1 MSKEK
6 TVNLVEK
13 SNSTNLGYQP
23 TRRIVN
29 DGYQPSE
36 VRGFQP
42 TSQSTTKPL
51 PNVVS
56 SVQTVTPAA
65 STNTSQTGKSDK

>member
-1 MSKEK
+1 MTKEK
-6 TVNLVEK
+6 NINLVEK

-23 TRRIVN
+23 RRVN

-42 TSQSTTKPL
+42 TGQATPKPL
-51 PNVVS
+51 PNIAS
-56 SVQTVTPAA
+56 SVQTATPVA
-65 STNTSQTGKSDK
+65 STSASQTGKNDK